1 MYYERLKK
9 KNRKSVLTPEWN
21 FYIIFIDLSLIKAE
35 ASDKLKE

>member
-1 MYYERLKK
+1 MFKK
-9 KNRKSVLTPEWN
+9 KEQKSVWTPEWN